1 MTKQKK
7 SKVTE
12 ALRKAL
18 DARPLIIGG
27 MPFSEQ
33 EYEEIRKVQREHD
46 IKLADAALMFNWGQV
61 SHATAKIHLEKLK
74 KALGEGSHE

>member
-1 MTKQKK
+1 MTKRKK
-7 SKVTE
+7 SN
-12 ALRKAL
+12 AH
-18 DARPLIIGG
+18 PLIIDG

-46 IKLADAALMFNWGQV
+46 VKLADAALMFTCGRV

-74 KALGEGSHE
+74 KALGKDHTNE